1 VTRRVIFTAPDF
13 WTDPPPKKQE
23 NPVSEIFGVSPSPRT
38 ILLDSIEGITAA
50 YGHTNDGVDY
60 VGIYIED
67 GKIGEAFI
75 PLSFAAAAQLVAD
88 IAGIL
93 AQRDDLRRRYDDAGR
108 RP

>member
-1 VTRRVIFTAPDF
+1 MTRRVIFPDPDF

-23 NPVSEIFGVSPSPRT
+23 NPMAEIFGVSPTPNT
-38 ILLDSIEGITAA
+38 IVIDSVEGITAA

-75 PLSFAAAAQLVAD
+75 PLSFTAAAQLIGD
-88 IAGIL
+88 IAGVL
-93 AQRDDLRRRYDDAGR
+93 GQRDELRRLYDDTGR
-108 RP
+108 QP